1 MKTQDISKIQIAIIT
16 YFKKEISIYKKKFQN
31 LSIYDF
37 FYYSNWAQSY
47 GSLQLKKKFNYSF
60 RFIEN
65 VKLLIILTYQLTVRE
80 FNQYSIID
88 NVKNYKNLIN
98 LIITYTNNEELK
110 KKKFINK
117 LFNIRPNN
125 LKYSLCLAI
134 NFDFTSGLNIKYHKN
149 TILINKNRD
158 NFLLNINFYLFL
170 FKNFF
175 FIIFNKKKIYDRNFY
190 KILADVSNSIF
201 NNSKIKN
208 IYMIYESQPHQHFLI
223 KNFRNLK
230 KNLSIFGYLHSALP
244 SLPIDFLYKNHE
256 PNILITNGIEQKNI
270 LNKNLGWPK
279 KKIRVYNSFR
289 YKKEKKEKFMNKIFL
304 PYSIDNDRKLAKSFR
319 LLFSLEKNIYPTFKI
334 KNHPFMRKGRKH
346 LILFNQ
352 LKEIQKKIKNK
363 NSIKNNLTIVFGV
376 SASIIEILEHGI
388 DVINICENEL
398 FDSHSNKI
406 WKNIRVEKIT
416 KNIFKYS
423 LKQNGNIIK
432 FGNKNEFR
440 KILNV

>member
-1 MKTQDISKIQIAIIT
+1 MVGQ
-16 YFKKEISIYKKKFQN
+16 
-31 LSIYDF
+31 
-37 FYYSNWAQSY
+37 
-47 GSLQLKKKFNYSF
+47 
-60 RFIEN
+60 
-65 VKLLIILTYQLTVRE
+65 
-80 FNQYSIID
+80 
-88 NVKNYKNLIN
+88 
-98 LIITYTNNEELK
+98 
-110 KKKFINK
+110 
-117 LFNIRPNN
+117 
-125 LKYSLCLAI
+125 
-134 NFDFTSGLNIKYHKN
+134 
-149 TILINKNRD
+149 
-158 NFLLNINFYLFL
+158 
-170 FKNFF
+170 
-175 FIIFNKKKIYDRNFY
+175 
-190 KILADVSNSIF
+190 
-201 NNSKIKN
+201 
-208 IYMIYESQPHQHFLI
+208 
-223 KNFRNLK
+223 
-230 KNLSIFGYLHSALP
+230 
-244 SLPIDFLYKNHE
+244 
-256 PNILITNGIEQKNI
+256 
-270 LNKNLGWPK
+270 K

-304 PYSIDNDRKLAKSFR
+304 PYSINNDRKLAKSFR
-319 LLFSLEKNIYPTFKI
+319 LLFSLEKNIYPTFEI
-334 KNHPFMRKGRKH
+334 KNHPFMSKGRKH